1 MFSGKE
7 QTFLRDI
14 KEAVP
19 RIQSYT
25 TDMDYELIQT
35 DLKTQDAVLR
45 NLEIIGEATNQLSE
59 EVCEQTPDIPRALL
73 A

>member
-14 KEAVP
+14 KEAVH